1 MIRNVTLC
9 VAAFA
14 QLAFAEGDLERAA
27 LLAGAAEGLRR
38 RAGISAWP
46 MLRRGEAELAAQIR
60 QAVGDDRF
68 GQAFAAGSR
77 LTQQEAV
84 AAIRVQPDS
93 DHAQP
98 S

>member
-46 MLRRGEAELAAQIR
+46 MLRRGEAELAARVRDALGAERFEQLFETGS
-60 QAVGDDRF
+60 QLKQHEALAAVRDESD
-68 GQAFAAGSR
+68 AGHRGS
-77 LTQQEAV
+77 
-84 AAIRVQPDS
+84 
-93 DHAQP
+93 
-98 S
+98 